1 MSNMDYGG
9 KENGGQQ
16 TSEAVWGPGEKQR
29 EPSLGNWPRRG
40 RMDTRIKILNDVEPT
55 SFVTS
60 WIWEKKTQEVSGTT
74 LRFLA

>member
-16 TSEAVWGPGEKQR
+16 TSETVWGPGEKQR
-29 EPSLGNWPRRG
+29 EPSLGNWSRRG
-40 RMDTRIKILNDVEPT
+40 RMHTRIKILNDVEPT

-60 WIWEKKTQEVSGTT
+60 
-74 LRFLA
+74 

>member
-1 MSNMDYGG
+1 MDYGG

-60 WIWEKKTQEVSGTT
+60 
-74 LRFLA
+74 